1 MEIILAV
8 ILFFGG
14 FTLGSI
20 TTDRGDDDKLPTA
33 IMLNADGAPKLR
45 PATQARQQGD
55 LARCHSGRTFTYRD
69 LTVPFQDQAD
79 RQLGQ
84 AGGLVGACPD
94 E

>member
-1 MEIILAV
+1 MEIILA
-8 ILFFGG
+8 IMLFFGG

-20 TTDRGDDDKLPTA
+20 TTDKGDSDNQHA
-33 IMLNADGAPKLR
+33 AVMLDADAAPKL
-45 PATQARQQGD
+45 PPITQAIRQGD
-55 LARCHSGRTFTYRD
+55 LARCHSSKALAYRD

-84 AGGLVGACPD
+84 AGGRVGACLD

>member
-1 MEIILAV
+1 MEIILA
-8 ILFFGG
+8 IMLFFGG

-20 TTDRGDDDKLPTA
+20 TTDKRDNDKQSTTS
-33 IMLNADGAPKLR
+33 MFDADGAPKL
-45 PATQARQQGD
+45 PPPTQATRQGD
-55 LARCHSGRTFTYRD
+55 LARCHSGRTLTYRD

>member
-1 MEIILAV
+1 MEIILA
-8 ILFFGG
+8 IMLFFGG

-20 TTDRGDDDKLPTA
+20 TTDKGDNRNQHAAATLDADD
-33 IMLNADGAPKLR
+33 APKI
-45 PATQARQQGD
+45 PPVTQAIRQGEQ
-55 LARCHSGRTFTYRD
+55 ARCHSGRTRTYRD

-84 AGGLVGACPD
+84 AGGRVGVCPD